1 VNTVEEKIRAATRA
15 EAATLRELGPLRL
28 PPAPGELPGPEA
40 ARTRRQRRLRPW
52 IAPVTAAAAVIALA
66 ISLVIVRDIPNG
78 RGVPPARPVPAT
90 TSATAAGTG
99 ASTVVAY
106 VQGFYL
112 SYVAARKLGQL
123 PAEAVV
129 RSHVAAWYVPVLEA
143 PAAAGVDPVEC
154 GLQGPVDDWSFNQAG
169 VLAGQAV
176 IVIGSQPAGA
186 PQELGI
192 VATAIP
198 GTGKITGITCFL
210 GGDNV
215 TSPGARDAVT
225 SLYGSYTALRREGV
239 SPADAIARLTQG
251 GPEAAD
257 PYLAQAKYA
266 IARRHLGYD
275 PVTCAA
281 SGVPDVSAGMTTL
294 VAGGTVGVVAASA
307 DRSQFL
313 VTVVLGAKGWA
324 VGDIACIE

>member
-1 VNTVEEKIRAATRA
+1 MAA
-15 EAATLRELGPLRL
+15 
-28 PPAPGELPGPEA
+28 
-40 ARTRRQRRLRPW
+40 
-52 IAPVTAAAAVIALA
+52 
-66 ISLVIVRDIPNG
+66 SVR
-78 RGVPPARPVPAT
+78 
-90 TSATAAGTG
+90 
-99 ASTVVAY
+99 
-106 VQGFYL
+106 GFYR

-129 RSHVAAWYVPVLEA
+129 RSHVAAWYVPILEA
-143 PAAAGVDPVEC
+143 QTTPGVDPVEC
-154 GLQGPVDDWSFNQAG
+154 GLQGPVDDWSFKQAG

-186 PQELGI
+186 PQELAI

-198 GTGKITGITCFL
+198 GTGKITGITCST
-210 GGDNV
+210 GGANV
-215 TSPGARDAVT
+215 TSAGAMDAVT

-257 PYLAQAKYA
+257 PYLEQASYA
-266 IARRHLGYD
+266 IARQHLGYD

-281 SGVPDVSAGMTTL
+281 SGVPDVSAGRTTL